1 MVAQTSP
8 DFHHTPKRFANL
20 EKAIAANQ
28 ANRMSLAA
36 AEIDFALKR
45 KSICSVLLEANLPE
59 RVTHN
64 DTKFNNVML
73 CDAPGEGVPVLA

>member
-1 MVAQTSP
+1 
-8 DFHHTPKRFANL
+8 
-20 EKAIAANQ
+20 
-28 ANRMSLAA
+28 MSLAA

-45 KSICSVLLEANLPE
+45 KSICSVLLQANLPE

-73 CDAPGEGVPVLA
+73 CDATGEGVPVLA